1 MRFAIT
7 LRRAFSTIA
16 ASAAIVVCTAT
27 FSPPAF
33 ADARTEKAAAAAL
46 KKAKADF
53 GAMNYGTGA
62 TRLQKVLRACGET
75 KCSPQTRAALLM
87 DIGAMQFKKGSKDE
101 ANLSFVA
108 AAKLQP
114 GVTFDPAFDS
124 PELRAAFAAA
134 TGTGGG
140 SGGGGSSGG
149 GEAGGGAAPTGDF
162 GHTPPTEQAVN
173 TPLPLF
179 VDGGPDS
186 VARVVVKYRSESS
199 SSWKRIDLKKLD
211 DGWGGL
217 IPCGDVTTG
226 TLRYYIQGLDE
237 SKTPVGS
244 NGDAKHPYT
253 VQIKDTISGDA
264 PHLPGKDAP
273 KSCSQSSDCPPDF
286 PGCSKSGESAGE
298 NGDENGDEDKGE
310 SKPSGPYKHWW
321 LGVGAELEFISVPS
335 GNDVCAL
342 DPTSALPTNSSNLYC
357 TTQSG
362 SDFPSRG
369 TAQQNNALCTAA
381 QFASGLCPGD
391 AAGHSG
397 GGIVAGDMRLMA
409 AIDYAFTANLLV
421 GARVGVTLFPYPG
434 SAAVSDGRAFGSRF
448 YGEVRGTWVFGE
460 NALGKP
466 GFKPLVMVGG
476 GAAQFDGHVSS
487 GVAYCTAPQAAPP
500 AKPFPAGK
508 CQAAFATGQVN
519 IWETSGPGFGMLG
532 GGVRWAATENIALVG
547 AARLNLS
554 FGANGLVPT
563 FGPEITAQYGF

>member
-1 MRFAIT
+1 VRFNLT
-7 LRRAFSTIA
+7 RRALVVA
-16 ASAAIVVCTAT
+16 AAAALFASTAT
-27 FSPPAF
+27 VARPAF
-33 ADARTEKAAAAAL
+33 ADARHEAVAKAAM

-53 GAMNYGTGA
+53 AAQNYGTGV
-62 TRLQKVLRACGET
+62 TRLQKVLRACGDT
-75 KCSPQTRAALLM
+75 KCTPATRAALLM
-87 DIGAMQFKKGSKDE
+87 EIGAMQFKKGAADE

-108 AAKLQP
+108 ANKAQP

-140 SGGGGSSGG
+140 GDSGGGG
-149 GEAGGGAAPTGDF
+149 GAPPTGDF
-162 GHTPPTEQAVN
+162 GHTAPTEQAAN
-173 TPLPLF
+173 TPLPLY

-244 NGDAKHPYT
+244 NGDAKHPYR
-253 VQIKDTISGDA
+253 VQIKDSISGDA
-264 PHLPGKDAP
+264 PHLPGKAAP
-273 KSCSQSSDCPPDF
+273 KSCSESSDCPPDF
-286 PGCSKSGESAGE
+286 PGCSKSGDSAGD
-298 NGDENGDEDKGE
+298 NGDDNGDEDKE
-310 SKPSGPYKHWW
+310 DSKPKGPFKHWW
-321 LGVGAELEFISVPS
+321 VGVGAELEFISIPS

-342 DPTSALPTNSSNLYC
+342 DPTSALPINSNNLYC

-362 SDFPSRG
+362 SDFPSRASG
-369 TAQQNNALCTAA
+369 AQNNALCTAQ
-381 QFASGLCPGD
+381 QFAAGLCPGD

-397 GGIVAGDMRLMA
+397 GGIVAGDLRLMA
-409 AIDYAFTANLLV
+409 SLDYAFTANLM
-421 GARVGVTLFPYPG
+421 VGVRLGVTFFPYPG

-448 YGEVRGTWVFGE
+448 YGEVRGTWVFGD
-460 NALGKP
+460 NALGSQ
-466 GFKPLVMVGG
+466 GIKPLVMIGA
-476 GAAQFDGHVSS
+476 GAAQFDGHTSS
-487 GVAYCTAPQAAPP
+487 GVAYCTANQVANQPP
-500 AKPFPAGK
+500 SKAFPAGK
-508 CQAAFATGQVN
+508 CQAPFATGQVN

-532 GGVRWAATENIALVG
+532 GGVRWAATDSIAIIG

-563 FGPEITAQYGF
+563 FGPEIAAQYGF